1 MRNAILETLI
11 VPLKE
16 FYENVIDFLPDLLA
30 SLLIFILGVLIAVA
44 LKMIFARL
52 FKVIKVDKFSE
63 KFGIT
68 DIFQKG
74 GIKDSVSNL
83 FARVI
88 GWITIFAFLIV
99 SLQTLNVPIIE
110 GVLEKSLLYLPN
122 IFIAILILF
131 VGYFLS
137 NFVGRTALI
146 ASVNAGLKISGGIG
160 KFAKLTVF
168 ALAITMA
175 LEQLGIGK
183 ETVLIAFAI
192 IYGGIVLAF
201 AIAFGVGGKD
211 AAKNY
216 IDKRIK
222 GEEEKD
228 DIQHL

>member
-1 MRNAILETLI
+1 MRNVIPETLI
-11 VPLKE
+11 EPLKE
-16 FYENVIDFLPDLLA
+16 FYENIINFLPDLLA
-30 SLLIFILGVLIAVA
+30 SLLIFIVGVLIAVA
-44 LKMIFARL
+44 LKKIFARL

-68 DIFQKG
+68 NIFQKS
-74 GIKDSVSNL
+74 GIKGSVSSL

-88 GWITIFAFLIV
+88 GWITVFAFLIV

-110 GVLEKSLLYLPN
+110 GVLEKSFLYLPN

-131 VGYFLS
+131 AGYFLS

-146 ASVNAGLKISGGIG
+146 ASVNAGLKMSGGIG

-168 ALAITMA
+168 SLAATMA

-183 ETVLIAFAI
+183 ETVLVAFAI
-192 IYGGIVLAF
+192 LYGGIVLAF

-228 DIQHL
+228 EIQHL

>member
-74 GIKDSVSNL
+74 GIKDSVSSL

-88 GWITIFAFLIV
+88 GWITVFAFLIV

-146 ASVNAGLKISGGIG
+146 ASVNAGLKMSGGIG

-168 ALAITMA
+168 ALAVTMA

>member
-1 MRNAILETLI
+1 MSNAILGTLI
-11 VPLKE
+11 EPLKE
-16 FYENVIDFLPDLLA
+16 FYKNVIDFLPDLLA

-44 LKMIFARL
+44 LKKIFARL

-74 GIKDSVSNL
+74 GIKDSVSSL

-88 GWITIFAFLIV
+88 AWITVFAFLIV
-99 SLQTLNVPIIE
+99 SLQTLNVPTIE

-122 IFIAILILF
+122 IFMAILILF
-131 VGYFLS
+131 AGYFLS

-146 ASVNAGLKISGGIG
+146 ASVNAGLKMSGGIG
-160 KFAKLTVF
+160 KFVKLTVF
-168 ALAITMA
+168 SFAVTMA

-192 IYGGIVLAF
+192 LYGGIVLAF

-216 IDKRIK
+216 IEKRIK
-222 GEEEKD
+222 GDEEKD
-228 DIQHL
+228 EIQHL

>member
-16 FYENVIDFLPDLLA
+16 FYKNVIDFLPDLLA

-44 LKMIFARL
+44 LKKIFARL
-52 FKVIKVDKFSE
+52 FKVMKVDKFSE
-63 KFGIT
+63 KLGIT

-74 GIKDSVSNL
+74 GIKDSVSSL
-83 FARVI
+83 LARVI
-88 GWITIFAFLIV
+88 CWITVFAFLII

-122 IFIAILILF
+122 IFIAVLILF
-131 VGYFLS
+131 AGYFLS

-146 ASVNAGLKISGGIG
+146 ASVNAGLKMSGGIG
-160 KFAKLTVF
+160 KFAKLTIF
-168 ALAITMA
+168 SLAVTMA

-222 GEEEKD
+222 GDEEKD

>member
-1 MRNAILETLI
+1 MRNAILETLTE
-11 VPLKE
+11 PLRE

-30 SLLIFILGVLIAVA
+30 SLLIFILGVFIAVA
-44 LKMIFARL
+44 LKKIFARL

-63 KFGIT
+63 KFGVT

-74 GIKDSVSNL
+74 GIKGSVSSL
-83 FARVI
+83 FAKVI
-88 GWITIFAFLIV
+88 AWITVFAFLIV
-99 SLQTLNVPIIE
+99 SLQRLNVPTIE
-110 GVLEKSLLYLPN
+110 GILEKSLLYLPN

-131 VGYFLS
+131 IGYFLS

-146 ASVNAGLKISGGIG
+146 ASVNAGLKMSSGIG

-168 ALAITMA
+168 SLAATMA

-192 IYGGIVLAF
+192 LYGGIVLAF
-201 AIAFGVGGKD
+201 AIAFGIGGKD